1 MTPGS
6 IVAHTIHQSL
16 PESMRKVD
24 ILAPD
29 GSEDPA
35 LIQKM
40 LRGSGVPVSEHRMP
54 ASYMPDNFLTRR
66 LYSDEMRKNLPPEV
80 RGAQIGHVHFP
91 EHVERIAPEVVAHE
105 LGHALNDKHLL
116 GKIVHSPFSGIG
128 LRAAPLTGFG
138 IGFTDEETISTPKAM
153 ALAAAPALP
162 TLAAEAGASIRAD
175 RLMRQ
180 HGVSPAALS
189 RGRKNLLRAFGT
201 YTLAPA
207 AAALNVPIMRK
218 VRSALKG
225 KPKSQEPAS
234 PAPEKTAY
242 DLGMHHALSRLGM

>member
-1 MTPGS
+1 MSYGN
-6 IVAHTIHQSL
+6 
-16 PESMRKVD
+16 D
-24 ILAPD
+24 IGGL
-29 GSEDPA
+29 ST
-35 LIQKM
+35 L
-40 LRGSGVPVSEHRMP
+40 
-54 ASYMPDNFLTRR
+54 
-66 LYSDEMRKNLPPEV
+66 
-80 RGAQIGHVHFP
+80 
-91 EHVERIAPEVVAHE
+91 AHE

-207 AAALNVPIMRK
+207 AAALNVADYGYVLENGRIVMEDTCERLREKEDIKEFYLGMKEAGARGERRWKKKKTSPCMSCSKWQSTQCIP
-218 VRSALKG
+218 RSAWMSIMWTVLPG
-225 KPKSQEPAS
+225 LTP
-234 PAPEKTAY
+234 
-242 DLGMHHALSRLGM
+242 G